1 MHKGCSTMAITTA
14 FCDLCF
20 IININ
25 IKHYIMTNI
34 ITRSILALLMIIG
47 SLGHAQETL
56 DTVVVNYSN
65 PYTYNDF
72 KKINLKIANTTT
84 TTLRELLKNSD
95 KTAKLTYRKGSKV
108 LIVSQRKYIRALR
121 KSLKKSNSFKDF
133 TDYLSSIFPTLREEI
148 NGDMSLRDIY
158 MTMQNTSFNTY
169 VANLPSVL

>member
-1 MHKGCSTMAITTA
+1 MHKGCSTMVITTA
-14 FCDLCF
+14 LCDLCF
-20 IININ
+20 IIN

-34 ITRSILALLMIIG
+34 ITRSILALLMTIG
-47 SLGHAQETL
+47 SLVQAQETL

-65 PYTYNDF
+65 PYTYDDF

-95 KTAKLTYRKGSKV
+95 KTAKLTYRKRSNV

-121 KSLKKSNSFKDF
+121 KSLKKSNSFTDF

-148 NGDMSLRDIY
+148 DSDMSLRDIY